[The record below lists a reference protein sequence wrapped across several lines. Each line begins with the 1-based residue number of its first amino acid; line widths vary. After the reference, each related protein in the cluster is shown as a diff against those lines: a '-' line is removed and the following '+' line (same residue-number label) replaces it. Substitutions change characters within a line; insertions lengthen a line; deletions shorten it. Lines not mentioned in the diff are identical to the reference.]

1 MSDIKTYTGMV
12 AEEDGELVLVF
23 DPLMLVDLGWVEGD
37 TIIWDIRDDAI
48 VIKKKV
54 DND

>member
-1 MSDIKTYTGMV
+1 MV

-23 DPLMLVDLGWVEGD
+23 DPQMLVDLGWVEGD